1 MLARTIMALIMSVP
15 YGIVVSLMT
24 LPMVIAILVTVV
36 VLSLASPWV
45 AVIAGLCS
53 LVFQAVIYAQSA
65 RYAAMLTG
73 LQRIADQP
81 RFLSAMGRTLVIIGI
96 VGVFSALVMA
106 AALVVLYQFGADTWW
121 WMDRKQ
127 LALAIQSAMRS
138 PARGA
143 EIFSFENMNIA
154 SLLFVIEAISMFFI
168 TLIGLFAVP
177 RATDTGRGFGRAY
190 TLGLIL
196 TRFLIAFPL
205 FAVIAAFLSRM
216 VLNGVTALADVVIE
230 DVGVTA
236 SILYT
241 LEIFV
246 FTAMIFTFET
256 LLLRKAHTQEGLETR
271 EANTVERLEE
281 DEFRAIRTA
290 WSERR

>member
-1 MLARTIMALIMSVP
+1 MLST
-15 YGIVVSLMT
+15 
-24 LPMVIAILVTVV
+24 
-36 VLSLASPWV
+36 ASPWV

-73 LQRIADQP
+73 LQPLSDQP
-81 RFLSAMGRTLVIIGI
+81 RFLSAMGRTLLIIGI

-106 AALVVLYQFGADTWW
+106 AALVILYQFGSDTFW

-127 LALAIQSAMRS
+127 LANAVQTAMKS

-154 SLLFVIEAISMFFI
+154 SLLLVIEVISMFFI

-177 RATDTGRGFGRAY
+177 RATDIGRGFGRAY

-196 TRFLIAFPL
+196 TRFLIAFPFFFL
-205 FAVIAAFLSRM
+205 AAALVSA
-216 VLNGVTALADVVIE
+216 GALAGIQALAGVVID

-241 LEIFV
+241 LELFV

-256 LLLRKAHTQEGLETR
+256 FLLRKAREQEGDETR
-271 EANTVERLEE
+271 EATTVERLEE
-281 DEFRAIRTA
+281 DEFRAIRAA
-290 WSERR
+290 WSDRR

>member
-1 MLARTIMALIMSVP
+1 MLVRAILALILSVP
-15 YGIVVSLMT
+15 YGVAVSLMT
-24 LPMVIAILVTVV
+24 MPMVIAILFTVA
-36 VLSLASPWV
+36 VLSTASPWV

-53 LVFQAVIYAQSA
+53 LVFQAIIYAQSA

-73 LQRIADQP
+73 LQPLSDQP
-81 RFLSAMGRTLVIIGI
+81 RFLSAMGRTLLIIGI
-96 VGVFSALVMA
+96 VGIFSALVLA
-106 AALVVLYQFGADTWW
+106 AALVLLYQFGADTFW

-127 LALAIQSAMRS
+127 LANAVQTAMKS

-154 SLLFVIEAISMFFI
+154 SLLLVIEVISMFFI

-177 RATDTGRGFGRAY
+177 RATGIGRGYGRAY

-196 TRFLIAFPL
+196 TRFLVAFPFFFL
-205 FAVIAAFLSRM
+205 AAALVSAA
-216 VLNGVTALADVVIE
+216 ALAGIQMVADIVIDE
-230 DVGVTA
+230 VGVTA

-256 LLLRKAHTQEGLETR
+256 FLLRKAQEQEGIETR
-271 EANTVERLEE
+271 DENVVERLED
-281 DEFRAIRTA
+281 DEFRAIREA
-290 WSERR
+290 WNERR